1 MLILAIERPIPA
13 VADAQFTPDLSAA
26 EARRAWELYQ
36 AGTFRDLYFR
46 ADQSSAVLVLE
57 CRDVVAARA
66 VLASLPLVAH
76 GLTDFEVLPL
86 RAYPGFERL
95 FAPGALSSERR

>member
-1 MLILAIERPIPA
+1 
-13 VADAQFTPDLSAA
+13 
-26 EARRAWELYQ
+26 
-36 AGTFRDLYFR
+36 
-46 ADQSSAVLVLE
+46 VLVLE

-86 RAYPGFERL
+86 RAYPDFERL

>member
-1 MLILAIERPIPA
+1 MLILAIERPIPG
-13 VADAQFTPDLSAA
+13 VADAQFTPDLAAA

-57 CRDVVAARA
+57 CGDVVADARGPGFA
-66 VLASLPLVAH
+66 AAGSPWL
-76 GLTDFEVLPL
+76 DRL
-86 RAYPGFERL
+86 RGPAAACLPGFERL
-95 FAPGALSSERR
+95 FAPGALSSELR

>member
-1 MLILAIERPIPA
+1 MLILAIERPIPS
-13 VADAQFTPDLSAA
+13 VADAQFTPDLAAA

-57 CRDVVAARA
+57 CGDIDAART
-66 VLASLPLVAH
+66 VLASLPLVVN
-76 GLTDFEVLPL
+76 GLTEFEVLPL
-86 RAYPGFERL
+86 RAYPGFGRL

>member
-1 MLILAIERPIPA
+1 MLILAVERPIPG

-57 CRDVVAARA
+57 CRDVVAARV